1 MENRKGEAAVVLP
14 PGGNPAAPRTFYF
27 LCAIFLASIAAAGCA
42 APSEPTARHA
52 PTPTAVT
59 DLAAVQQGHRVIL
72 SFTLPKK
79 TTDSKPLPTDLS
91 IEIYRQVVPSG
102 AKPGAIP
109 AFAPRDL
116 AVTIPSAMVG
126 HYADGAH
133 FEFPFE
139 LKTATIA
146 EPPGEQTIFM
156 VRTRVNDKKVSANSN
171 PATVHLYEPFPP
183 AKISAKI
190 THDAIILT
198 GWGVVLP
205 TTPPTGVET
214 DQFPS
219 DAHYR
224 IFRTVTETETEST
237 TAPKAE
243 SPAAPGNETPS
254 TPHLE
259 QIADLPLTTMTY
271 EDTNFTFDHTY
282 IYSVRTAAKFGST
295 WIESDDSNLLTVT
308 PKDIF
313 PPSAPQGIVI
323 VYVPAATATPA
334 HLEISW
340 SISPETDLAGYDI
353 YRNEQ
358 GGNTALKLKSRPLL
372 TPSYRDMSI
381 QPGTSY
387 SYTVKSVDRAGNESP
402 ASEQASID
410 VPAAS
415 EPDQNSQP

>member
-1 MENRKGEAAVVLP
+1 MENGKGEGRQRLR
-14 PGGNPAAPRTFYF
+14 PGGNPAAHFISHF
-27 LCAIFLASIAAAGCA
+27 LFSILLAAIAAAGCA

-52 PTPTAVT
+52 PIPTAVT

-72 SFTLPKK
+72 SLTLPKK
-79 TTDSKPLPTDLS
+79 TTDSKPLPADLS
-91 IEIYRQVVPSG
+91 IEIYHQI
-102 AKPGAIP
+102 IP
-109 AFAPRDL
+109 AVTKPSAAVPAFSERDL
-116 AVTIPSAMVG
+116 AVKIPSAMVNRF
-126 HYADGAH
+126 ADGGH
-133 FEFPFE
+133 LEFPFE
-139 LKTATIA
+139 LKTDSIA
-146 EPPGEQTIFM
+146 EPPGEQTVFM
-156 VRTRVNDKKVSANSN
+156 VRTRVNEKKVSADSN
-171 PATVHLYEPFPP
+171 PAALHLYEPFPP

-198 GWGVVLP
+198 GWGVALP
-205 TTPPTGVET
+205 TTPPAGIEP

-224 IFRTVTETETEST
+224 IFRAESAAST
-237 TAPKAE
+237 SE
-243 SPAAPGNETPS
+243 SPAESGSETQSPR
-254 TPHLE
+254 HLE
-259 QIADLPLTTMTY
+259 QIADLPLTTTSY

-282 IYSVRTAAKFGST
+282 IYSVRTAAKFGPT

-323 VYVPAATATPA
+323 VYIPAATAAPA

-353 YRNEQ
+353 YRKEQ
-358 GGNTALKLKSRPLL
+358 GNNTALKLNPRPLL
-372 TPSYRDMSI
+372 TPSYRDMNI

-387 SYTVKSVDRAGNESP
+387 SYMVKAVDRAGNESP
-402 ASEQASID
+402 ASEEASID
-410 VPAAS
+410 VPAAG

>member
-1 MENRKGEAAVVLP
+1 MKTRKGEAAAVLP
-14 PGGNPAAPRTFYF
+14 PGGNPAARSILYF
-27 LCAIFLASIAAAGCA
+27 LTAIFLASVAAAGCA

-52 PTPTAVT
+52 PTPNAVT

-79 TTDSKPLPTDLS
+79 TTDSKPLPPDLS
-91 IEIYRQVVPSG
+91 IEIYRQVVPASPKTP
-102 AKPGAIP
+102 KPAAIP

-116 AVTIPSAMVG
+116 AVTIPSAMVS
-126 HYADGAH
+126 HYADAAH

-139 LKTATIA
+139 LKTVTIA
-146 EPPGEQTIFM
+146 EPPGEQIIFM
-156 VRTRVNDKKVSANSN
+156 VRTRVNEKKVSTDSN
-171 PATVHLYEPFPP
+171 PAAVHLYEPFPP

-190 THDAIILT
+190 THDAIILS
-198 GWGVVLP
+198 GWGVALP
-205 TTPPTGVET
+205 TTPPAGVEP

-224 IFRTVTETETEST
+224 IFRTERESA
-237 TAPKAE
+237 APNNE
-243 SPAAPGNETPS
+243 SQAAPGNETS
-254 TPHLE
+254 ATQHLE

-323 VYVPAATATPA
+323 VYVPAATGAPA

-353 YRNEQ
+353 YRKEQ
-358 GGNTALKLKSRPLL
+358 GNATALKLNSRPLL

-381 QPGTSY
+381 QLGTSY

-402 ASEQASID
+402 ASEPASID

>member
-1 MENRKGEAAVVLP
+1 METGKGEGAASLR
-14 PGGNPAAPRTFYF
+14 PGKFPARRPISQF
-27 LCAIFLASIAAAGCA
+27 LLSISLTTIAAAGCA

-52 PTPTAVT
+52 PMPTAVS

-72 SFTLPKK
+72 SLTLPKK
-79 TTDSKPLPTDLS
+79 TTDSKPLPADLS
-91 IEIYRQVVPSG
+91 IEIYRQVVPAA
-102 AKPGAIP
+102 AKPSAVP
-109 AFAPRDL
+109 PPFSQRDL
-116 AVTIPSAMVG
+116 AVTIPSAMVN
-126 HYADGAH
+126 HYADAGH

-139 LKTATIA
+139 LKTASIA

-156 VRTRVNDKKVSANSN
+156 VRTRVNQKKVSADSN
-171 PATVHLYEPFPP
+171 PATVHLHELFPP

-190 THDAIILT
+190 THDAVILT
-198 GWGVVLP
+198 GWGVALP
-205 TTPPTGVET
+205 TATPSGVPP

-224 IFRTVTETETEST
+224 IFRSEI
-237 TAPKAE
+237 TAPGAAATPAE
-243 SPAAPGNETPS
+243 PGNETQS

-259 QIADLPLTTMTY
+259 QIADLPLTQMSY
-271 EDTNFTFDHTY
+271 EDVNFSFDHTY

-295 WIESDDSNLLTVT
+295 WVESDDSNFLTVT

-323 VYVPAATATPA
+323 VYVPAAASVPA

-353 YRNEQ
+353 YRKEQ
-358 GGNTALKLKSRPLL
+358 GNDTALKLNSRPLL
-372 TPSYRDMSI
+372 TPSYRDMNI

-387 SYTVKSVDRAGNESP
+387 SYTVKAVDRAGNESP
-402 ASEQASID
+402 ASEPASTD
-410 VPAAS
+410 VPAAG
-415 EPDQNSQP
+415 EPEQNSQP